1 MRDINDIISGGG
13 MVFKKGKDESAGERK
28 IKFSDFLRGTHGSDS
43 AKWKAGFK

>member
-28 IKFSDFLRGTHGSDS
+28 IKLGRV
-43 AKWKAGFK
+43 